1 MSNERPGR
9 DLPLSMV
16 TFLFGLASVPLA
28 VMRHLVSLSV
38 VLALLA
44 LAFRWWGRRRALRED
59 YAPASVQ
66 RSERGGRA
74 AVVGAVLAVVMWV
87 LWRTNVLLH

>member
-1 MSNERPGR
+1 MKNDRPAR

-16 TFLFGLASVPLA
+16 TFLFGLASVPMS
-28 VMRHLVSLSV
+28 VTRHLVSLSL

-44 LAFRWWGRRRALRED
+44 LAFRWWGRRRAVLVD

-66 RSERGGRA
+66 RSEKGGRA
-74 AVVGAVLAVVMWV
+74 AVVGAVLAVVMWA